1 MKAKKNSG
9 QVKKKKKKNNNSHLH
24 VTIIA
29 LLITISGNVVPY
41 DGMPNRVV
49 DTALTPVTVI
59 IDLLAVVGILFAVV
73 CGTFN
78 FVFRNKRFAITA
90 VINYNYSNY
99 VVD

>member
-9 QVKKKKKKNNNSHLH
+9 QVKNNSHLH
-24 VTIIA
+24 VTIIT

-59 IDLLAVVGILFAVV
+59 IDLLAVVGIVFAVV
-73 CGTFN
+73 CGIFN
-78 FVFRNKRFAITA
+78 FVFRNKRFAIIA

-99 VVD
+99 VVDG